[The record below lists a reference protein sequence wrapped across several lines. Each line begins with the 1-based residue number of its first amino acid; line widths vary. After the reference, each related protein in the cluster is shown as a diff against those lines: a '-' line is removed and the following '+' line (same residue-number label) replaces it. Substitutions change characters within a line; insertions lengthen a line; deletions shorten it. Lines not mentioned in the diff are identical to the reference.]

1 MPHAET
7 HAILIAHVTAYNSDY
22 AQAPL
27 TRVAAALGAN
37 DAAAGLHDLLV
48 RVGAK
53 TALKDLGFE
62 KKDIETAAGIA
73 TQNPYYNPRP
83 VTREGIVGILNDA
96 FEGRR
101 PLSPQREHPAQIR

>member
-1 MPHAET
+1 
-7 HAILIAHVTAYNSDY
+7 LN
-22 AQAPL
+22 QKLLPL
-27 TRVAAALGAN
+27 GIPLDSIPPNLT
-37 DAAAGLHDLLV
+37 
-48 RVGAK
+48 
-53 TALKDLGFE
+53 LGFE

-101 PLSPQREHPAQIR
+101 PLSPQREHPAQIK